1 VPLGESVELLVLRK
15 GFARQLLPD
24 GKIGGPTTHP
34 YYEVCTS
41 PALYDLV
48 AALIRTQ
55 QADAIAS
62 QRA

>member
-1 VPLGESVELLVLRK
+1 M
-15 GFARQLLPD
+15 ARQLLPD
-24 GKIGGPTTHP
+24 GKIGAPSTHA

-55 QADAIAS
+55 QAAAVAS
-62 QRA
+62 HRA